1 MSMVTSD
8 FLAGLLTNFRAIFK
22 QSLDEAFAEQNLFD
36 LIATRFDSTSDKE
49 SYGWLGSNPTMS
61 EWTDTRIYKAIK
73 AYDYTLTNKHYEG
86 TIAVNRDTMEDDK
99 YNLIRPRIQGLARR
113 ALRHWNQM
121 VGTQLDDGAS
131 LTAFDGVAFFSA
143 THQAIGASGVFA
155 NRLNGAYSASAAN
168 ILSGIGAAY
177 AAMANFKDDKGVP
190 MGLVA
195 DTIVCS
201 PAMKL
206 PILNALLPA
215 VAGTVRPE
223 ASLIPPD
230 KVIATP
236 WIDADADDYYV
247 LCTKSE
253 VKPIIFQ
260 LRKSPEFVGIEN
272 PDAEHVFKYN
282 EFLYGVDDR
291 FAVGYGDPRTAI
303 MVHTS

>member
-1 MSMVTSD
+1 MSVVTSD

-22 QSLDEAFAEQNLFD
+22 QALDEAFAEPNLYD

-49 SYGWLGSNPTMS
+49 SYGWMGSNPTMS

-121 VGTQLDDGAS
+121 VATQLDDGET
-131 LTAFDGVAFFSA
+131 LLGFDGVAFFSA

-155 NRLNGAYSASAAN
+155 NVLSGSYSASAAN
-168 ILSGIGAAY
+168 ILSGIGAAF
-177 AAMANFKDDKGVP
+177 AAMQNFKDDKGVP
-190 MGLVA
+190 MGLVP
-195 DTIVCS
+195 DKIVCS
-201 PAMKL
+201 PVMYL
-206 PILNALLPA
+206 PILNALLPG
-215 VAGTVRPE
+215 VAGTTRPE
-223 ASLIPPD
+223 AGLFSQANIHS
-230 KVIATP
+230 TP
-236 WIDADADDYYV
+236 WVDADTDDWFV

-303 MVHTS
+303 LVHTS